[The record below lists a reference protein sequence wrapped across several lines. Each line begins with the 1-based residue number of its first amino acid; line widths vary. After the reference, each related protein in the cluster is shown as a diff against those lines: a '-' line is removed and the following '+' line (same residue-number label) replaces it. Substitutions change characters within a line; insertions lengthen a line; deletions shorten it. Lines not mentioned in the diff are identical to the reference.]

1 MEVLS
6 SGKTSFKV
14 EVPYKLFQTGEN
26 RPKPLIVYL
35 HGSGQNIE
43 SFEKKMK
50 PLQSIEAYHLFIQ
63 GPYPDFRKIQHR
75 GKWGFGWYLYNGKQ
89 GSFKKSLEYTS
100 EFIQSII
107 DSVTLRLHVNR
118 LCIIGYSMGAYQGG
132 YFALSRWK
140 HTNDLIMIG
149 GRLKSEVFSEKRIK
163 KCRHM
168 NVIGI
173 HGTHDKTVPAEAQRE
188 ALDILKEQGVPTRF
202 IEIDSEHKITDEVF
216 DTTLK
221 LLAEIGY
228 EFIPVLNSNDSY
240 SPTANQ

>member
-43 SFEKKMK
+43 GFEKKMIS
-50 PLQSIEAYHLFIQ
+50 LQGIEAYHLFIQ
-63 GPYPDFRKIQHR
+63 GPYPDFRKVKHR

-89 GSFKKSLEYTS
+89 GAFKKSLEYTS

-107 DSVTLRLHVNR
+107 DTVTLRLHVNR
-118 LCIIGYSMGAYQGG
+118 LCIIGYSMGAYQAG
-132 YFALSRWK
+132 YFAFSRWK

-149 GRLKSEVFSEKRIK
+149 GRLKAESFNEKRFR
-163 KCRHM
+163 KCGHI
-168 NVIGI
+168 NVIAI
-173 HGTHDKTVPAEAQRE
+173 HGKQDTIVPIEAQRE
-188 ALDILKEQGVPTRF
+188 ALNLIKEHGVPTRM
-202 IEIDSEHKITDEVF
+202 IELESDHKMTDNVPHLIIDTLSQIGYDTVKITQ
-216 DTTLK
+216 DT
-221 LLAEIGY
+221 
-228 EFIPVLNSNDSY
+228 
-240 SPTANQ
+240 NQ

>member
-35 HGSGQNIE
+35 HGAGQHIE

-50 PLQSIEAYHLFIQ
+50 PLQAIEAYHLFIQ
-63 GPYPDFRKIQHR
+63 GPYPDFKKIQHR

-107 DSVTLRLHVNR
+107 DTVTLRLHVNR
-118 LCIIGYSMGAYQGG
+118 LCIIGYSMGAYQAG

-149 GRLKSEVFSEKRIK
+149 GRLKSEFFSEKRIK
-163 KCRHM
+163 KCVHM
-168 NVIGI
+168 NVVAI
-173 HGTHDKTVPAEAQRE
+173 HGTHDKVVSIDSQRE
-188 ALDILKEQGVPTRF
+188 SLKILQENGVPTRF
-202 IEIDSEHKITDEVF
+202 VEIDSEHKMTDEVNTIILGLLSKIGY
-216 DTTLK
+216 DTIELADRENSV
-221 LLAEIGY
+221 AEI
-228 EFIPVLNSNDSY
+228 
-240 SPTANQ
+240 